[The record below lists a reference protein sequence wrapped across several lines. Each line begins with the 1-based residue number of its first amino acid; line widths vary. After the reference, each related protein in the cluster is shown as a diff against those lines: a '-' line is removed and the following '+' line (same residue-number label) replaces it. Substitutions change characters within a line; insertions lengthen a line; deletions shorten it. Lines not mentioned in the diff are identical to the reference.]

1 MSQFEELYNLQP
13 NAATANYDLDV
24 LLQFRKS
31 RYQQSV
37 SQNPYFFYGPF
48 PGILVSQAAFT
59 FIYRFMGNKSAE
71 HPEGVLNQE
80 VLKSF
85 FAVTG
90 EPGNFTYNPGY
101 EKIPDNWYKR
111 AIGDE
116 YTIPYFNADVLYYA
130 SQFPEILSVGGNT
143 GKTNS
148 FTGVDI
154 SSLTGGVYNAQTLT
168 QGNNLQCFV
177 YEFIQQASPDLLNG
191 VWVNPTSALSKLSG
205 ILSGLTSSLACPQL
219 KSVDLSQFG
228 KYPGYTKKQ

>member
-1 MSQFEELYNLQP
+1 MSQFQELYALQP
-13 NAATANYDLDV
+13 NAATANYNLDV

-48 PGILVSQAAFT
+48 TGIGVSQAAFT

-71 HPEGVLNQE
+71 HPEGVLNQQ

-90 EPGNFTYNPGY
+90 EPGSFKYNPGY
-101 EKIPDNWYKR
+101 ERIPDNWYKR

-116 YTIPYFNADVLYYA
+116 YTIPYLITDILAYA
-130 SQFPEILSVGGNT
+130 AQFPEILNVGGNT
-143 GKTNS
+143 GTVNS

-154 SSLTGGVYNAQTLT
+154 GSLTGGVYNAQTLT
-168 QGNNLQCFV
+168 QGNNLQCFI
-177 YEFIQQASPDLLNG
+177 YQFLAQASPDLLNG
-191 VWVNPTSALSKLSG
+191 VWVDPTSALGKLDG
-205 ILSGLTSSLACPQL
+205 ILSSLTSGLACPQL

-228 KYPGYTKKQ
+228 KYPGYTRKS